1 MNRRIFLFTG
11 AAALAASRRAKIAA
25 IITTYYRNSH
35 ADVFIGNMLR
45 GYYWEG
51 KRHESELEI
60 VAMYLAQTP
69 SNDIGRAEAA
79 SHGIPIKATISEAIV
94 SGIQGV
100 ALIGEHGDY
109 PMNEKGQK
117 LSLRTDGTDRQLLS
131 PDRPR
136 PADVRG

>member
-11 AAALAASRRAKIAA
+11 AAALAASRRAEIAA

-51 KRHESELEI
+51 KPHESELEI

-69 SNDIGRAEAA
+69 STDTGREQAT
-79 SHGIPIKATISEAIV
+79 SHGIPIKATVSDAIV
-94 SGIQGV
+94 PGIQGV
-100 ALIGEHGDY
+100 ALVGEHGDY
-109 PMNEKGQK
+109 PLNEKVQK
-117 LSLRTDGTDRQLLS
+117 LYPSSSLLEQMVTAYGTTDSVFTL
-131 PDRPR
+131 
-136 PADVRG
+136 

>member
-60 VAMYLAQTP
+60 VAMYLARTP
-69 SNDIGRAEAA
+69 SNDREMPVARSVSPGHRLRGLGATSGGAGRQRETRRRSRARRA
-79 SHGIPIKATISEAIV
+79 
-94 SGIQGV
+94 
-100 ALIGEHGDY
+100 
-109 PMNEKGQK
+109 
-117 LSLRTDGTDRQLLS
+117 
-131 PDRPR
+131 
-136 PADVRG
+136 RGRREG